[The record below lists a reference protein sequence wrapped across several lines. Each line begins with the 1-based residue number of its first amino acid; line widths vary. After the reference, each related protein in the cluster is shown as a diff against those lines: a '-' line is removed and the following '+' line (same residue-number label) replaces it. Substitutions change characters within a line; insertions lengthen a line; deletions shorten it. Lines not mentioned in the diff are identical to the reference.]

1 MVKTIQKEG
10 LKLTTILTT
19 HHHGDHAGGNNKMLE
34 LIGAEKDQI
43 KVVGGDKSLQ
53 ALTHAVKD
61 NEKLQV
67 ILFLEFLQAK
77 IKF

>member
-1 MVKTIQKEG
+1 M
-10 LKLTTILTT
+10 
-19 HHHGDHAGGNNKMLE
+19 
-34 LIGAEKDQI
+34 GAEKDQI

-67 ILFLEFLQAK
+67 I
-77 IKF
+77 

>member
-1 MVKTIQKEG
+1 MLQLVKTIQKEG

-19 HHHGDHAGGNNKMLE
+19 HHHSDHAGGNNKMLQ
-34 LIGAEKDQI
+34 LMGAEKGQI

-53 ALTHAVKD
+53 ALDHQVQD

-67 ILFLEFLQAK
+67 I
-77 IKF
+77 